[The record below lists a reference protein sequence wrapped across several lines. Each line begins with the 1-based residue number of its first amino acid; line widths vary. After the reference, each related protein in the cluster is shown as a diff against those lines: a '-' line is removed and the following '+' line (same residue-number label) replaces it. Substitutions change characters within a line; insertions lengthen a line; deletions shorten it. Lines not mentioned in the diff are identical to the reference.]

1 MTTPPAARFE
11 VVSDAGRKG
20 SAAPWLTLVH
30 GATQHRGVFSAQ
42 VAAFRAD
49 FRLLLIDLPGHG
61 LSASLPG
68 PYGMGEYAAS
78 VRAAMDKAIG
88 EGGVEGGM
96 GEAGAERTHFWGTHT
111 GAGVGLLLAAR
122 EPARFASL
130 VLEGPVFPDRQ
141 PPYAVEMIAQV
152 KRLAAGRGLDAAR
165 RHWWERSEWFEVMR
179 RNPETCRA
187 AGHLAMVSEF
197 QGGPWLDTQAPAR
210 VASVDNR
217 LAELGLPVLIVNGE
231 HELADFVQAAGQLS
245 SLLPHARRVVIAD
258 AGGFPLWEFPDRVN
272 AEVRRFLRG

>member
-1 MTTPPAARFE
+1 MTAPAAARFE

-78 VRAAMDKAIG
+78 VGAAIG
-88 EGGVEGGM
+88 EVI
-96 GEAGAERTHFWGTHT
+96 GEADVQRTHFWGTHT

-210 VASVDNR
+210 VASVDDR